1 MAYYSGTANDMT
13 ALQQAL
19 ISACTQTAEGWAWDS
34 VNEVLSKGS
43 MFLRLQVVSGYL
55 RLTGRTSATSGD
67 TPKVVQIG
75 PFTASLRPLPVLSYP
90 ISYELFVFA
99 QEVYCVI
106 NYAVDCYQWCA
117 WGKSTVDGLPGT
129 GMWLGATA
137 ADALTNYPYG
147 FVIGNLD
154 GKVNS
159 GNNLCGALFWQITGS
174 SGVYSDYVHSGLD
187 AQGWWWGQTSTAD
200 PVGIQPNAP
209 LIGLL
214 PNAWNSEA
222 VLLPIRAYKVRLSY
236 KLSLTADLE
245 HARYTRVDNYAPG
258 QVITIGADRWKVFP
272 WFRKDSTARNGGS
285 NITHTGTYGWAI
297 RYEGP

>member
-13 ALQQAL
+13 ALRQAL
-19 ISACTQTAEGWAWDS
+19 INTCTQPAEGWSWDS

-55 RLTGRTSATSGD
+55 RLAGRTSATAGD
-67 TPKVVQIG
+67 TPKIVQIG
-75 PFTASLRPLPVLSYP
+75 PFTASLWPLPALTYP

-117 WGKSTVDGLPGT
+117 WGKSTVQGLPGT

-147 FVIGNLD
+147 FVIGNQD

-159 GNNLCGALFWQITGS
+159 GSTLCGALFWQIAGS
-174 SGVYSDYVHSGLD
+174 VYSDYVHSDLD
-187 AQGWWWGQTSTAD
+187 AQGWWWGQSSYAD
-200 PVGIQPNAP
+200 PVGILPSAP

-222 VLLPIRAYKVRLSY
+222 VLLPIRAYKVRPSY
-236 KLSLTADLE
+236 KLSLTVDLE
-245 HARYTRVDNYAPG
+245 HARYTRVDSYAPG
-258 QVITIGADRWKVFP
+258 QIITIGTDRWKVFP
-272 WFRKDSTARNGGS
+272 WFRKDSTARNGGA

-297 RYEGP
+297 RYEGL